1 MFIFTYCAYEK
12 RTCTRRTGGTHVLC
26 GENANTEPPV
36 MWQGCASAPPQLY
49 SIFHSNPR
57 DWEFP
62 TRWTFLNNEGILCLQ
77 YSAWL
82 SCTVGDVLHA
92 KGRRKHDF
100 SCQMPDHMPPWC
112 FNMTNIL
119 FDGCGWVGSVLSVS
133 APVEKEAGQL
143 IVAAVHMQALFHC
156 WCTRATRVVIR
167 TLQFISGHRGQISP
181 SVLDSALL
189 QGWRHTMLH

>member
-1 MFIFTYCAYEK
+1 
-12 RTCTRRTGGTHVLC
+12 
-26 GENANTEPPV
+26 

-82 SCTVGDVLHA
+82 SCTVAYVLHA

-100 SCQMPDHMPPWC
+100 SRSLLPDHMPPWC
-112 FNMTNIL
+112 FNVTNIL
-119 FDGCGWVGSVLSVS
+119 FDGYVWVRLVLSGS
-133 APVEKEAGQL
+133 TPVEKEAAWL

-156 WCTRATRVVIR
+156 WCTRATHVVIR

-181 SVLDSALL
+181 SVLGSALL
-189 QGWRHTMLH
+189 QGWRHAMLH